1 MWKSALPTTLIADL
15 PLLQTGRC
23 LSCQFRNPARVA
35 QLRAKPFSPR
45 YYASTAEEPGKAAAP
60 TVVKRNT
67 KTETQSLARQRLT
80 SSIEFQQ
87 NQKDGPQPGD
97 ADFAPPRLDRPIGS
111 PTPPLEGQNTGV
123 DTRSMAQRRDDFTNY
138 DRHIKRRKELYETY
152 PTLSP
157 TGNQPMDCE
166 RKTNKQPQRIGQNK
180 SPNPTFANGPTSAT
194 TKARPSSQIHGSSKP
209 TDHSTSQT
217 CTA

>member
-1 MWKSALPTTLIADL
+1 MWKSALPTTLVADL
-15 PLLQTGRC
+15 PLLQSGRC
-23 LSCQFRNPARVA
+23 LSCQFRNPARLA

-45 YYASTAEEPGKAAAP
+45 HYATAEGTSKAVGP
-60 TVVKRNT
+60 VPVKRNT

-111 PTPPLEGQNTGV
+111 PAPPLEGQNTGV

-138 DRHIKRRKELYETY
+138 DRHIKRRKELYED
-152 PTLSP
+152 TLP
-157 TGNQPMDCE
+157 FLPVLN
-166 RKTNKQPQRIGQNK
+166 
-180 SPNPTFANGPTSAT
+180 
-194 TKARPSSQIHGSSKP
+194 
-209 TDHSTSQT
+209 HSME
-217 CTA
+217 